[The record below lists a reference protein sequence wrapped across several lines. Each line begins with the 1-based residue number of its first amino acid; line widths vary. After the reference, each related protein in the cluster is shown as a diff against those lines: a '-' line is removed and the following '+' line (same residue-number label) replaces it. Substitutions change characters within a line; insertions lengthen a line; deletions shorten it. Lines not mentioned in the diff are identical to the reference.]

1 MENLVARIDAARA
14 VRGERP
20 SRGEEGLRRTR
31 LVGQGEAVPRGDLSA
46 VNLDLSGR
54 VALVTGAARGV
65 GARIAARFAEHG
77 ALVHAADIEA
87 SAKPCLD
94 VRDRAGVRRAVEQIE
109 RESGGLDVL
118 VNNAGLLANGPFD
131 ATTGE
136 AWDDLVAVNL
146 TGLYNCVQ
154 AAVPAMRRRGRGCII
169 NIASVSHE
177 KGGGAFG
184 NVWYGA
190 TKAGVVAMTKGLG
203 RELGPLGIRVNA
215 IAPAV
220 VATDMVRKLL
230 TPEMRERI
238 VARIPLGRLAEEDD
252 VARLA
257 VFLASDWSDFITGET
272 IAVDGGFLRT

>member
-1 MENLVARIDAARA
+1 V
-14 VRGERP
+14 
-20 SRGEEGLRRTR
+20 S
-31 LVGQGEAVPRGDLSA
+31 
-46 VNLDLSGR
+46 LDLKGR

-65 GARIAARFAEHG
+65 GARIAARLAEHG
-77 ALVHAADIEA
+77 ALVYAADIDERA
-87 SAKPCLD
+87 ALRLD
-94 VRDRAGVRRAVEQIE
+94 VRDRAGARAAVERIE
-109 RESGGLDVL
+109 RESGGLDIL
-118 VNNAGLLANGPFD
+118 VNNAGLLATGPFD
-131 ATTGE
+131 STTGE

-146 TGLYNCVQ
+146 TGIYNCVQ
-154 AAVPAMRRRGRGCII
+154 AAVPAMRRRGRGSII

-190 TKAGVVAMTKGLG
+190 TKAGVVAMTRGLG
-203 RELGPLGIRVNA
+203 RELGPFRIRVNA

-220 VATDMVRKLL
+220 VATDMVRSLL
-230 TPEMRERI
+230 TPEVRERI

-257 VFLASDWSDFITGET
+257 VFLAADWSEFITGET

>member
-1 MENLVARIDAARA
+1 M
-14 VRGERP
+14 
-20 SRGEEGLRRTR
+20 
-31 LVGQGEAVPRGDLSA
+31 DLK
-46 VNLDLSGR
+46 GR
-54 VALVTGAARGV
+54 VALVTGASRGV
-65 GARIAARFAEHG
+65 GARIAARFAEQG
-77 ALVHAADIEA
+77 ATVYAADIDDKA
-87 SAKPCLD
+87 ALRMD
-94 VRDRAGVRRAVEQIE
+94 VTDRAAVAAAVARIE
-109 RESGGLDVL
+109 KEAGGLDIL

-131 ATTGE
+131 GTTGE
-136 AWDDLVAVNL
+136 AWDKLVAVNL
-146 TGLYNCVQ
+146 TGVYNCVQ
-154 AAVPAMRRRGRGCII
+154 AVVPAMRRRGKGAII

-203 RELGPLGIRVNA
+203 RELGPLAIRVNA

-220 VATDMVRKLL
+220 VATDMVRSLL
-230 TPEMRERI
+230 TPEARERI

>member
-1 MENLVARIDAARA
+1 MDA
-14 VRGERP
+14 
-20 SRGEEGLRRTR
+20 
-31 LVGQGEAVPRGDLSA
+31 DLK
-46 VNLDLSGR
+46 GR
-54 VALVTGAARGV
+54 VALVTGASRGV
-65 GARIAARFAEHG
+65 GARIAARLAEHG
-77 ALVHAADIEA
+77 AKVYAADIDEGTA
-87 SAKPCLD
+87 LRMD
-94 VRDRAGVRRAVEQIE
+94 VTDRAAIAGAVARIE
-109 RESGGLDVL
+109 KESGGLDIL

-131 ATTGE
+131 ATAGE
-136 AWDDLVAVNL
+136 AWDRLVAVNL
-146 TGLYNCVQ
+146 TGVYNCVQ
-154 AAVPAMRRRGRGCII
+154 ACVPAMRRRGKGSII

-203 RELGPLGIRVNA
+203 RELGPHAIRVNA

-220 VATDMVRKLL
+220 VATDMVRSLL
-230 TPEMRERI
+230 TPEVRERI

>member
-1 MENLVARIDAARA
+1 MEIRF
-14 VRGERP
+14 
-20 SRGEEGLRRTR
+20 EGKS
-31 LVGQGEAVPRGDLSA
+31 V
-46 VNLDLSGR
+46 
-54 VALVTGAARGV
+54 LVTGAARGV
-65 GARIAARFAEHG
+65 GASIAAHFAEHG
-77 ALVHAADIEA
+77 ARVYAGDIDERA
-87 SAKPCLD
+87 PLRMD
-94 VRDRAGVRRAVEQIE
+94 VRDRASVRLAIERIE

-131 ATTGE
+131 STSGE

-146 TGLYNCVQ
+146 TGVYNCVQ
-154 AAVPAMRRRGRGCII
+154 AAVPSMRRRGGGSIV

-203 RELGPLGIRVNA
+203 RELAPHAIRVNA

-220 VATDMVRKLL
+220 VETDMVRSLL
-230 TPEMRERI
+230 TPEARQRI
-238 VARIPLGRLAEEDD
+238 LARIPLGRLAAEGD

-257 VFLASDWSDFITGET
+257 LFLASDAASFITGET

>member
-1 MENLVARIDAARA
+1 MAESVMT
-14 VRGERP
+14 GK
-20 SRGEEGLRRTR
+20 
-31 LVGQGEAVPRGDLSA
+31 
-46 VNLDLSGR
+46 
-54 VALVTGAARGV
+54 VALVTGAARCI
-65 GARIAARFAEHG
+65 GARVAAFFAENG
-77 ALVHAADIEA
+77 ATVYCADIAEGA
-87 SAKPCLD
+87 GLRLD
-94 VRDRAGVRRAVEQIE
+94 VTDRVAVRAAVERIVGE
-109 RESGGLDVL
+109 RGGIDVL

-136 AWDDLVAVNL
+136 AWDRLVAVNL
-146 TGLYNCVQ
+146 TGVFNCVQ
-154 AAVPAMRRRGRGCII
+154 AALPAMRGRAGASII

-203 RELGPLGIRVNA
+203 RELGPVGIRVNA

-220 VATDMVRKLL
+220 VATDMVRSLL

-257 VFLASDWSDFITGET
+257 LFLASDAAAFITGET

>member
-1 MENLVARIDAARA
+1 VETSL
-14 VRGERP
+14 
-20 SRGEEGLRRTR
+20 
-31 LVGQGEAVPRGDLSA
+31 QGK
-46 VNLDLSGR
+46 

-65 GARIAARFAEHG
+65 GAHIARRFAENGCFVYVADLDSTAANAFAAGLGPGG
-77 ALVHAADIEA
+77 AAIA
-87 SAKPCLD
+87 LD
-94 VRDRAGVRRAVEQIE
+94 VRDRAAVRVAVEQIE
-109 RESGGLDVL
+109 RERGGLDVL

-131 ATTGE
+131 ATAGE
-136 AWDDLVAVNL
+136 AWDNLVAVNL
-146 TGLYNCVQ
+146 TGVYNCVQ
-154 AAVPAMRRRGRGCII
+154 AAVPAMRRRGSGSII

-203 RELGPLGIRVNA
+203 RELGPYAIRVNA

-220 VATDMVRKLL
+220 VATDMVRALL

-238 VARIPLGRLAEEDD
+238 VARIPLGRLAEPED

-257 VFLASDWSDFITGET
+257 LFLASDASSFITGET